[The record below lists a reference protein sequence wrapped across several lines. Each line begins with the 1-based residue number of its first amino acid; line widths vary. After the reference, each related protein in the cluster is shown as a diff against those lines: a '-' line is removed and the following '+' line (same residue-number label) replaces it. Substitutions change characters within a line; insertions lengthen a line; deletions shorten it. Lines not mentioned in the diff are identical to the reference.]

1 MEEGN
6 RDACEGKK
14 GCFLSESLVRKNGFA
29 PVRSGNFSGVVPGEG
44 KGIKMVVGNLVR
56 KSKVLSFWREGE
68 DLRERQSEAEVR
80 RQFSEVGFHD
90 ETVLQKRDRE
100 ALAQKISE
108 LEKEL
113 YQYQHHMGLLLI
125 EKNEL
130 AAKAE
135 NLTKQLFEAQQFQK
149 NMQAEH
155 MAVISEFEKKDGNM
169 QRAMDFQ
176 RQSIDNLEKALNE
189 MHVETAEIKL
199 EYQKKMSEAHALEAI
214 VEDKYFELKG
224 KMDFL
229 DAKLAEVSQRSSE
242 LDRRSEDVD
251 TRQLKLSIESSSFMI
266 EYAFPVQRKEGIEK
280 ELAHQRQVL
289 RALEQE
295 VQGNQESLAKWNNT
309 CRKKEKELDE
319 AWKALENSNV
329 SLKSKEEDM
338 CMRLRDFDAKAQEAL
353 VKQQFLQNK
362 EKELLEIEEHLTN
375 RERVSAYSRISDFLG
390 LSFKSVT
397 LIFLGNFTSPFKTGF
412 LYDLLIVMTNSHLDC
427 ESQDQESHH
436 QDVKYSITLIVI
448 RYCDLLHASE
458 SIISSFCALSKL
470 PLKVKIEKIIDCHSC
485 VLQDKLEEFELEA
498 DKKRKRK
505 IDEVAHKDIALE
517 DKEREILKKEQFLES
532 KMQNMMH
539 REEENQTKINAL
551 KEAIENKKEELIQDQ
566 IKAEKEWELLGNSR
580 LTLEEDLKQLCN
592 EKEKF
597 ARQRCTEE
605 ETLKNRERRKLSLE
619 EEMKQ
624 LHDKKE
630 RFAKQIFTD
639 EEPLKKEN
647 LELSGRIQMV
657 IEDSKLNKE
666 ICINEIT
673 HQKIN
678 SLEVFFGENANVA
691 EPDPCLQTNQELFKD
706 TLIEEEISFND
717 RSKNNGVLG
726 SVNEVDQTTE
736 NILRYNENQLE
747 EPLKEGDYNFTPV
760 EKLTCTTFEFKD
772 GDDSVMSLDSPGV
785 TDQGTFFGAVQPVAR
800 MSCMQRCSRLL
811 QLSPDKRATDH
822 SDMPVCIDG
831 EPSGHVENLKPGEL
845 LRDFNV
851 FQQPQFT
858 SGIQCDTEPPRLN
871 KNVDPAKDSFNEI
884 LGSPDLIMKLHDCLR
899 DEDELWFPCAELKD
913 NHRCLLPEHD
923 SGPTQ
928 LIQKESG
935 DHVRRKFVFVKKSCS
950 VNALIQDNSLEDIS
964 KNKLNKYHRYKAKE
978 IMPRRLKVG
987 YQNGDPKDDNTEEFP
1002 YSQT

>member
-295 VQGNQESLAKWNNT
+295 VQGNQESLAKWSNLLDERQMEANERDNT

-338 CMRLRDFDAKAQEAL
+338 CMRLRDFDAKAQ
-353 VKQQFLQNK
+353 
-362 EKELLEIEEHLTN
+362 
-375 RERVSAYSRISDFLG
+375 
-390 LSFKSVT
+390 
-397 LIFLGNFTSPFKTGF
+397 
-412 LYDLLIVMTNSHLDC
+412 
-427 ESQDQESHH
+427 
-436 QDVKYSITLIVI
+436 
-448 RYCDLLHASE
+448 
-458 SIISSFCALSKL
+458 
-470 PLKVKIEKIIDCHSC
+470 VKIEKIIDCHSC

-605 ETLKNRERRKLSLE
+605 ETLKNRERHGEKQLKMEKEKLIQERIKLEKDWEFFSRRKLSLE

>member
-44 KGIKMVVGNLVR
+44 KGIEMVVGNLVR
-56 KSKVLSFWREGE
+56 KSTVLSLWREDE

-100 ALAQKISE
+100 ALAQRISE

-155 MAVISEFEKKDGNM
+155 MAVISEFEKKEGNM

-176 RQSIDNLEKALNE
+176 RLSIANLEKALNE

-214 VEDKYFELKG
+214 VEDKYFQLKG

-295 VQGNQESLAKWNNT
+295 VQGNQESLAKRSNLLDERQMEANERDNT

-375 RERVSAYSRISDFLG
+375 RERSPSYPA
-390 LSFKSVT
+390 SV
-397 LIFLGNFTSPFKTGF
+397 PFPNY
-412 LYDLLIVMTNSHLDC
+412 L
-427 ESQDQESHH
+427 
-436 QDVKYSITLIVI
+436 
-448 RYCDLLHASE
+448 
-458 SIISSFCALSKL
+458 
-470 PLKVKIEKIIDCHSC
+470 
-485 VLQDKLEEFELEA
+485 
-498 DKKRKRK
+498 
-505 IDEVAHKDIALE
+505 
-517 DKEREILKKEQFLES
+517 
-532 KMQNMMH
+532 
-539 REEENQTKINAL
+539 
-551 KEAIENKKEELIQDQ
+551 
-566 IKAEKEWELLGNSR
+566 
-580 LTLEEDLKQLCN
+580 
-592 EKEKF
+592 
-597 ARQRCTEE
+597 
-605 ETLKNRERRKLSLE
+605 
-619 EEMKQ
+619 
-624 LHDKKE
+624 
-630 RFAKQIFTD
+630 
-639 EEPLKKEN
+639 
-647 LELSGRIQMV
+647 
-657 IEDSKLNKE
+657 
-666 ICINEIT
+666 
-673 HQKIN
+673 
-678 SLEVFFGENANVA
+678 
-691 EPDPCLQTNQELFKD
+691 
-706 TLIEEEISFND
+706 
-717 RSKNNGVLG
+717 
-726 SVNEVDQTTE
+726 
-736 NILRYNENQLE
+736 
-747 EPLKEGDYNFTPV
+747 
-760 EKLTCTTFEFKD
+760 
-772 GDDSVMSLDSPGV
+772 
-785 TDQGTFFGAVQPVAR
+785 
-800 MSCMQRCSRLL
+800 
-811 QLSPDKRATDH
+811 
-822 SDMPVCIDG
+822 
-831 EPSGHVENLKPGEL
+831 
-845 LRDFNV
+845 
-851 FQQPQFT
+851 
-858 SGIQCDTEPPRLN
+858 
-871 KNVDPAKDSFNEI
+871 
-884 LGSPDLIMKLHDCLR
+884 
-899 DEDELWFPCAELKD
+899 
-913 NHRCLLPEHD
+913 
-923 SGPTQ
+923 
-928 LIQKESG
+928 
-935 DHVRRKFVFVKKSCS
+935 
-950 VNALIQDNSLEDIS
+950 
-964 KNKLNKYHRYKAKE
+964 
-978 IMPRRLKVG
+978 
-987 YQNGDPKDDNTEEFP
+987 
-1002 YSQT
+1002 